1 MSSLSREE
9 TIPIRAAA
17 NRWISDNFPTERMYI
32 RHTQPKFDQGGWVV
46 PLVASVGKQETR
58 IGALHINSVGDVLY
72 DSDRRRVVEELT
84 SLQRDAMAEVTLV
97 STALSGRGYEFLL
110 GDGIAGARN
119 LDDLSVPLLLT
130 DPPYGISSPYTS
142 ESQVQRRLRKN
153 GADFIMPRGDFGSWD
168 QDFSAK
174 VWTDIVLPKIGGW
187 AVIFCAQAQIG
198 EYIEILKH
206 HRMVAVGTMV
216 WQKTNPVPFNHTHKP
231 INAWEAIVIGK
242 RSGTKFNGHVVHN
255 VFVCK
260 SPSPQERI
268 HPTQK
273 PVPLLSQFVEL
284 FSAPGDMVFDPF
296 AGSGSTVLAATQMGR
311 RAIGYEQDAKIFA
324 AAADRLTTKIGLL

>member
-17 NRWISDNFPTERMYI
+17 NRWISENFPTERMYI
-32 RHTQPKFDQGGWVV
+32 RHIQPQFNNGGWIV
-46 PLVASVGKQETR
+46 PLVASVGKQESR
-58 IGALHINSVGDVLY
+58 IGALHINADGDVLY
-72 DSDRRRVVEELT
+72 DSERHRAIEELAR
-84 SLQRDAMAEVTLV
+84 LQHDAVEEVTLL
-97 STALSGRGYEFLL
+97 STALSGRGYDFRL
-110 GDGIAGARN
+110 GDGIAGARK
-119 LDDLSVPLLLT
+119 LDDFSVPLLLT

-168 QDFSAK
+168 QNFSLK
-174 VWTDIVLPKIGGW
+174 EWTDKVLPKIGGW

-198 EYIEILKH
+198 EYIETLKG
-206 HRMVAVGTMV
+206 HRFVAVGTMV

-242 RSGTKFNGHVVHN
+242 RSGTKFNGRVVHN

-273 PVPLLSQFVEL
+273 PVQLLAQFVEL
-284 FSAPGDMVFDPF
+284 FSAPGDLVFDPF

-311 RAIGYEQDAKIFA
+311 RAIGYEKDKRIFA
-324 AAADRLTTKIGLL
+324 AAADRLTAKIGLM